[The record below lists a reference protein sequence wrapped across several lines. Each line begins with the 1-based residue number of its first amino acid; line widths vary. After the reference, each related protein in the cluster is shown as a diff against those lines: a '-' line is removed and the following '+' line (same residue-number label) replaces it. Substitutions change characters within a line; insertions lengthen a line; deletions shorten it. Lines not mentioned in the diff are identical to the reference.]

1 MTAPA
6 NPLRIG
12 PFQVDPPVVLAP
24 MAGITNV
31 AFRKVC
37 REYGAGLYVC
47 EMITSRALIE
57 RDATTMHM
65 ITFDET
71 ERPRSMQLYG
81 VDPETMRRAVRMIVD
96 EDLAD
101 HIDMNFGCPMPK
113 VTRRGGGAAL
123 PFKRRLFADIVA
135 AAVRAAEPAGI
146 PVTVKFRI
154 GIDEDHH
161 TFLDA
166 GRIAEA
172 EGAVAVALHAR
183 TAAQRY
189 SGHADWS
196 MISRLVEAVT
206 TIPVLGNGDIFAA
219 EDAVKM
225 VEQTG
230 CAGVVVGRGCL
241 GRPWLF
247 RDLQAAFA
255 GEPVPAGPRL
265 GEVAAVLSRH
275 AHLLADHYGELKGLR
290 DLRKH
295 MAWYLRGFPVG
306 ATPRQRFAM
315 VGGLAEL
322 DDLLAELDGPD
333 GPGFDSPYPAE
344 ADGPRGRQGS
354 PAKVVLPD
362 NWLADPDDA
371 RVPAGAELMH
381 SGG

>member
-1 MTAPA
+1 MASVSEV
-6 NPLRIG
+6 LRIG
-12 PFQVDPPVVLAP
+12 PYQVDPPVVLAP

-31 AFRKVC
+31 AFRTLC

-47 EMITSRALIE
+47 EMITSRALVE
-57 RDATTMHM
+57 RDVTTMHM
-65 ITFDET
+65 ITFDPS

-81 VDPETMRRAVRMIVD
+81 VDPETMRRAVQLIVA

-123 PFKRRLFADIVA
+123 PFKRRLFADIVS
-135 AAVRAAEPAGI
+135 AAVKAAEPAGI
-146 PVTVKFRI
+146 PVTVKFRV
-154 GIDEDHH
+154 GIDDEHH

-166 GRIAEA
+166 GRIAAA

-189 SGHADWS
+189 SGQADWS
-196 MISRLVEAVT
+196 MISRLVEAVQT
-206 TIPVLGNGDIFAA
+206 VPVLGNGDIFSAT
-219 EDAVKM
+219 DALKM

-255 GEPVPAGPRL
+255 GEPIPDGPNL
-265 GEVAAVLSRH
+265 GEVAAVLRRH
-275 AHLLADHYGELKGLR
+275 AVLLAEHHGEDKGVR

-306 ATPRQRFAM
+306 SSLRQRFAT
-315 VGGLAEL
+315 VARLAEL
-322 DDLLAELDGPD
+322 DDLIGELAGPT
-333 GPGFDSPYPAE
+333 GPGLDTPFPAE

-354 PAKVVLPD
+354 PAKVALPE
-362 NWLADPDDA
+362 NWLADAED
-371 RVPAGAELMH
+371 RSVPAGAELMH

>member
-1 MTAPA
+1 MTSAREG
-6 NPLRIG
+6 LSIG
-12 PFQVDPPVVLAP
+12 PYRVDPPVVLAP

-31 AFRKVC
+31 AFRRLC

-57 RDATTMHM
+57 RDTTTMHM
-65 ITFDET
+65 ISFDPS
-71 ERPRSMQLYG
+71 ERPRSLQLYG

-101 HIDMNFGCPMPK
+101 HVDMNFGCPMPK
-113 VTRRGGGAAL
+113 ITRRGGGAAL
-123 PFKRRLFADIVA
+123 PFKRRLFAGIVA
-135 AAVRAAEPAGI
+135 AAVREAEPAGI

-154 GIDEDHH
+154 GIDDDHR
-161 TFLDA
+161 TYLDA

-172 EGAVAVALHAR
+172 EGAAAVALHAR

-189 SGHADWS
+189 SGQADWS
-196 MISRLVEAVT
+196 MVSRLVEAVT

-219 EDAVKM
+219 TDALKM

-247 RDLQAAFA
+247 RDLEAAFA
-255 GEPVPAGPRL
+255 GEPVPDGPVL
-265 GEVAAVLSRH
+265 GEVAAVLRRH
-275 AHLLADHYGELKGLR
+275 AHLLADHYGELKGVR

-306 ATPRQRFAM
+306 SGLRQRFAT

-322 DDLLAELDGPD
+322 DDLLGALGGPE
-333 GPGFDSPYPAE
+333 GPGLDTPYPAE

-354 PAKVVLPD
+354 PAKVVLPE
-362 NWLADPDDA
+362 NWLADPEDPS
-371 RVPAGAELMH
+371 VPAGAELMH

>member
-1 MTAPA
+1 MTRAFDGLA
-6 NPLRIG
+6 IG
-12 PFQVDPPVVLAP
+12 PYRVDPPVVLAP

-31 AFRKVC
+31 AFRQVC
-37 REYGAGLYVC
+37 RDYGAGLYVC
-47 EMITSRALIE
+47 EMITSRALVE
-57 RDATTMHM
+57 RDPTTMHM
-65 ITFDET
+65 ITFGER
-71 ERPRSMQLYG
+71 ERPRSLQLYG
-81 VDPETMRRAVRMIVD
+81 VDPETMRRAVRMIVA

-123 PFKRRLFADIVA
+123 PFKRRLFADIVSA
-135 AAVRAAEPAGI
+135 VVRAAEPAGI
-146 PVTVKFRI
+146 PVTVKFRV
-154 GIDEDHH
+154 GIDDEHH
-161 TFLDA
+161 TYLDA

-189 SGHADWS
+189 SGQADWS
-196 MISRLVEAVT
+196 AISRLVEAVT
-206 TIPVLGNGDIFAA
+206 TIPVLGNGDVFAA
-219 EDAVKM
+219 TDALKM

-255 GEPVPAGPRL
+255 GEPIPDGPPL
-265 GEVAAVLSRH
+265 GEVAAVLRRH
-275 AHLLADHYGELKGLR
+275 AELLAAHHGEQKGVR

-295 MAWYLRGFPVG
+295 MAWYLRGFPIG
-306 ATPRQRFAM
+306 SALRQRFAT
-315 VGGLAEL
+315 VACLAEL
-322 DDLLAELDGPD
+322 DDLVAELDGPA
-333 GPGFDSPYPAE
+333 GPGFATPYPVE

-354 PAKVVLPD
+354 PARVVLPD
-362 NWLADPDDA
+362 GWLADPDDPS
-371 RVPAGAELMH
+371 VPAGAELMH